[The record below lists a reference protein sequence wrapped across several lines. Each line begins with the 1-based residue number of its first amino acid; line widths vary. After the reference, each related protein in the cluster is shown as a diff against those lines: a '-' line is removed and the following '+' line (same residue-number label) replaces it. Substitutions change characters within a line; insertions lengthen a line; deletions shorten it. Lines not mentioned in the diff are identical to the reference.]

1 MKKKIILGIS
11 FIIVI
16 FSIIYFFY
24 SKSEYKKNLLKMEKV
39 ELIEKK
45 KIELIEEKIESA
57 NIIQDVSYSAKDTK
71 GNEYFLKASEGTID
85 QNQSNFIFLKSVKGV
100 INLKDYELMSTSIVA
115 TKLPTDPDAGS
126 YTNPIMVSCGST
138 MTAAI
143 TANGKAYIW
152 GSGLPQG
159 QIRLPQLIPLK
170 SNISV
175 KQISCGLS
183 HVGFVTHD
191 GQCYTWGNGDNG
203 GPHHGAH

>member
-16 FSIIYFFY
+16 FSILYFFY

-85 QNQSNFIFLKSVKGV
+85 QNQSNFIFLKDVKGV
-100 INLKDYELMSTSIVA
+100 INLKDYELIEISSNFGKYNINNYDTIFSKNVVISYLDNKIKGDYLDFSLDKKLMIVSKDVTIKNNKNSLSA
-115 TKLPTDPDAGS
+115 DVIEVNIETKD
-126 YTNPIMVSCGST
+126 
-138 MTAAI
+138 
-143 TANGKAYIW
+143 
-152 GSGLPQG
+152 
-159 QIRLPQLIPLK
+159 LK
-170 SNISV
+170 IFMYEEDKKVNFKRI
-175 KQISCGLS
+175 
-183 HVGFVTHD
+183 
-191 GQCYTWGNGDNG
+191 N
-203 GPHHGAH
+203 